1 MLLRFGELLLRAE
14 GFVGLG
20 EEEVGVSEMG
30 GRGGG
35 GRDGGMGKGGL
46 TGIVVVGCGDGLRVR
61 R

>member
-1 MLLRFGELLLRAE
+1 M
-14 GFVGLG
+14 GLG